1 MDAWVRE
8 DYQNSCTTD
17 VDKHKEPPL
26 LRAENRKKLHIWM
39 VDRLQID
46 TRRRTYRL
54 IFECQ
59 AERSRK
65 ITAIRMMQSLWRRAL
80 IRALIPGWLDHC
92 YLKIRANYDDPDSHY
107 YIDRRTGESFWE
119 KPKLLRGNELPT
131 QPVYIWV
138 DIGYYDHQGYY
149 YEQYVN
155 PITGQF
161 SHLSIDA
168 AARVIQNLVRSFQ
181 IRPFVIHLN
190 KIDKSLLEASYDL
203 GNSKFETF
211 WRVTFPLSLPG
222 VIGAILIIFI
232 PTVGDYVTPQLVGG
246 TDGRMLSNMI
256 QSLFGRANNFPLGAA
271 SAILMLTTVCIIA
284 AVVTYITKKVSMRMS

>member
-1 MDAWVRE
+1 MDQAKNFFNK
-8 DYQNSCTTD
+8 DS
-17 VDKHKEPPL
+17 KIGLSLIGIPFGFSLFLLAAPL
-26 LRAENRKKLHIWM
+26 L
-39 VDRLQID
+39 
-46 TRRRTYRL
+46 L
-54 IFECQ
+54 IFFLGFWTQ
-59 AERSRK
+59 DYLVLERSFSFENYIEAWTEPMYRDLMLRSLGISASVTLATVVLAYPMAYFISFHGGKRK
-65 ITAIRMMQSLWRRAL
+65 ALWL
-80 IRALIPGWLDHC
+80 FLVTIP
-92 YLKIRANYDDPDSHY
+92 
-107 YIDRRTGESFWE
+107 FWTSY
-119 KPKLLRGNELPT
+119 LLR
-131 QPVYIWV
+131 V
-138 DIGYYDHQGYY
+138 
-149 YEQYVN
+149 
-155 PITGQF
+155 F
-161 SHLSIDA
+161 SW
-168 AARVIQNLVRSFQ
+168 RVILGNKGVVNSALMGTGMIDEPLGFLLYNQGA
-181 IRPFVIHLN
+181 VIITLSHAWAAFAILPLYVSLD